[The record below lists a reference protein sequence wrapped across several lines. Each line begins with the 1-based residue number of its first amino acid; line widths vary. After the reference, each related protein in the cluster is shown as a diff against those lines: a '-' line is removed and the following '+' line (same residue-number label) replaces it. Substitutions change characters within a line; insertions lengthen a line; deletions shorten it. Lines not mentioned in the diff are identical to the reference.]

1 MDMTKLT
8 QKHNELVE
16 HLEEVGYSTGYLHII
31 ERTIAYLLENSDSEG
46 WGSYK
51 DAYESYCRVTPSRY
65 MRENTCM
72 ALGVIREFVLH
83 DRYPDG
89 TRSRSL
95 FRHSAADDLAPG
107 FREIVDRYSS
117 AELARGKKDRTVRS
131 EAGEGAVFLKAMQN
145 RGRVSLDEITE
156 EDVLSFFLGDGG
168 PCRSAGYAATVRRV
182 LATAAPDCDARTRI
196 LSFVPN
202 IRDGRKN
209 VQYLTD
215 DEVRAVKS
223 LVDDPHSE
231 LSLRD
236 RAVVLLLVHYG
247 LRRSDIAALRL
258 ESIDWAESAVRIVQ
272 RKTREPL
279 ELPLLPVVG
288 NAIFDYVA
296 RERGTSDLPWV
307 FLPRTTVKHECG
319 PGFVTAAANR
329 ALTLA
334 GLRQEPGDRRGT
346 HIFRHH
352 FATALMSA
360 GVARPIISKAMG
372 HANPKST
379 NAYLSAD
386 LAHLRECA
394 LSVERFPV
402 PEEVFDRAV

>member
-16 HLEEVGYSTGYLHII
+16 HLEEAGYSPGYLHII

-95 FRHSAADDLAPG
+95 FRRSAADDLAPG
-107 FREIVDRYSS
+107 FRVIVDRYSS

-131 EAGEGAVFLKAMQN
+131 EAGEGAVFFKAMQN

-215 DEVRAVKS
+215 GEVRAVKS
-223 LVDDPHSE
+223 VVEDPRSE

-258 ESIDWAESAVRIVQ
+258 GSIDWAESAVRIVQ
-272 RKTREPL
+272 RKTGEPL

-402 PEEVFDRAV
+402 PEEVFNRAV

>member
-8 QKHNELVE
+8 QEHHELVR
-16 HLEEVGYSTGYLHII
+16 HLEEIGYSPGYLHII
-31 ERTIAYLLENSDSEG
+31 ERTVAYLLENNDSEG
-46 WGSYK
+46 WGSYEE
-51 DAYESYCRVTPSRY
+51 AYESYCLVTPSRY

-72 ALGVIREFVLH
+72 ALGVISEFVLH
-83 DRYPDG
+83 GRYPDC
-89 TRSRSL
+89 TRSRCL
-95 FRHSAADDLAPG
+95 FRHSAADDLVPG

-117 AELARGKKDRTVRS
+117 VELARGKRDRTVRS
-131 EAGEGAVFLKAMQN
+131 EAGEGAEFLRAMQD
-145 RGRVSLDEITE
+145 RGRASLDEITE
-156 EDVLSFFLGDGG
+156 EDVLSFFLGDDG
-168 PCRSAGYAATVRRV
+168 PCRCAGYAATVRRV
-182 LATAAPDCDARTRI
+182 LETAVPDRDARRRI
-196 LSFVPN
+196 LSFVPR

-215 DEVRAVKS
+215 DEVRAVKAV
-223 LVDDPHSE
+223 VDDPHSA
-231 LSLRD
+231 LTLRD
-236 RAVVLLLVHYG
+236 RAAVLLLVHYG

-258 ESIDWAESAVRIVQ
+258 ESIDWAGSAIRIVQ
-272 RKTREPL
+272 RKTGAPL

-288 NAIFDYVA
+288 NAIFDYIA
-296 RERGTSDLPWV
+296 RERGASDLPWV

-319 PGFVTAAANR
+319 PGFVTAAADR

-334 GLRQEPGDRRGT
+334 GLRQGPGDRRGT

-352 FATALMSA
+352 FATALMSG

-372 HANPKST
+372 HSSPKST

-402 PEEVFDRAV
+402 PEEVFSHAV